1 MRTLYRRRPACPGLV
16 AMSMGILYPYQCEYL
31 RDKSKFKAAMFARQT
46 GKTFTTT
53 LEIVDDVL
61 DAMAAGKPTRWT
73 IMSISKA
80 RALDAMDNG
89 VKLHL
94 QAYKMAF
101 EAVQVQLDD
110 EELSFEVRL
119 PDGSRIRAIAANP
132 TTARGMT
139 ENLFLDE
146 FAFHKDSRAIWTALL
161 PVVSTPA
168 LKLRLAST
176 PNGKNNKFYEIMTDD
191 DGLFSRHTTDI
202 YKAVADGLPRDIQ
215 MLKKAMKD
223 PTAWAQEFECTFVD
237 QGSAWLTFDII
248 SACETANAGDPRL
261 YAGGPCAVGMD
272 IARRGDFTIITVL
285 ENIFGVKICREI
297 IELKNV
303 KFSKQMAELARVMRY
318 YRVVRAAIDQT
329 GMGEKFV
336 EDAQDLFGKERV
348 EGVLFTGPAKLTMA
362 TALKEAME
370 DRNLLIPISVDLRGD
385 LHSVKRVPGA
395 TGAPR
400 LVADRSEV
408 EGSHA
413 DRFWSLALANAAAQ
427 TELVDFSQCASAGK
441 TATAAL
447 DSYEISPDTGWGTVR
462 KVSNGY

>member
-1 MRTLYRRRPACPGLV
+1 
-16 AMSMGILYPYQCEYL
+16 MSNSILYDYQLRYL

-53 LEIVDDVL
+53 LELVDDVI
-61 DAMAAGKPTRWT
+61 DGMAAGRPTRWT

-101 EAVQVQLDD
+101 EAVQVKLDD

-119 PDGSRIRAIAANP
+119 PGGSRIRAIAANA

-161 PVVSTPA
+161 PVVSRPE
-168 LKLRLAST
+168 LKLRIAST
-176 PNGKNNKFYEIMTDD
+176 PNGKNNKFYEIMSDD

-202 YKAVADGLPRDIQ
+202 YQAVADGLPRDID
-215 MLKKAMKD
+215 MLRKAMKD
-223 PTAWAQEFECTFVD
+223 PTAWAQEFECKFID
-237 QGSAWLTFDII
+237 GASAWLTFDLI
-248 SACETANAGDPRL
+248 SACELSSAGDPRL
-261 YAGGPCAVGMD
+261 YSGGPCSVGMD
-272 IARRGDFTIITVL
+272 IARRGDFTVITVI
-285 ENIFGVKICREI
+285 EHIFGLNIVREMV
-297 IELKNV
+297 ELKDV
-303 KFSKQMAELARVMRY
+303 KFSVQMRELGRIIRD
-318 YRVVRAAIDQT
+318 YRVIRAAIDQT

-336 EDAQDLFGKERV
+336 EDAIDLFGKDRV
-348 EGVLFTGPAKLTMA
+348 EGVIFTGPAKLTMA

-370 DRNLLIPISVDLRGD
+370 DRKLLIPISVDLRGD
-385 LHSVKRVPGA
+385 LHSVKRVAGA

-413 DRFWSLALANAAAQ
+413 DRFWSLALANAASQ
-427 TELVDFSQCASAGK
+427 TELVAFSQCASAGK
-441 TATAAL
+441 TATAAINAFEL
-447 DSYEISPDTGWGTVR
+447 SKDTGWGTVR
-462 KVSNGY
+462 KVGNGY